1 MSYQVRITIDHQK
14 VLEREIT
21 QTGRVESIEFNHTFE
36 TLGPHTV
43 KATLHPA
50 SISVKNLDYFENN
63 NQYMKSVYVTP
74 KPKVLLVTNEPDSPL
89 ANTMKEIY
97 DVRIAGSFSSLN
109 NMDAVII
116 DNQAHQLYRIL
127 KPEPQRL
134 YH

>member
-1 MSYQVRITIDHQK
+1 M
-14 VLEREIT
+14 EREIT
-21 QTGRVESIEFNHTFE
+21 QTGRIESIEFNHTFE

-74 KPKVLLVTNEPDSPL
+74 KPKVLLVTNEPGSPL

-97 DVRIAGSFSSLN
+97 DVKISGSYNSLIGT
-109 NMDAVII
+109 DAVII
-116 DNQAHQLYRIL
+116 DNQAASTISGCRSQS
-127 KPEPQRL
+127 PQGL
-134 YH
+134 CH

>member
-1 MSYQVRITIDHQK
+1 VEIEGENEAVIDNEAFFKVNVRKSVEDKMSYQVRVTVDSQK

-21 QTGRVESIEFNHTFE
+21 QTDRIESIEFNHTFE

-50 SISVKNLDYFENN
+50 SITVKNLDYFEVN

-74 KPKVLLVTNEPDSPL
+74 KPKVLLVTDEPDSPL

-97 DVRIAGSFSSLN
+97 DVIVSQIIRFS
-109 NMDAVII
+109 
-116 DNQAHQLYRIL
+116 
-127 KPEPQRL
+127 
-134 YH
+134 